1 MTELAHRQARQE
13 PALASLPPSE
23 AGVDAQDA
31 DVRSTP
37 SRGALPWIAALGAI
51 AIAAA
56 ALLAWRM
63 QSPPAPAPV
72 AAAPPTPPA
81 APTST
86 AETPPPI
93 RYPIDAAR
101 ASGAGE
107 SSAPAGD
114 APLDDA
120 ALLAGL
126 LALPG
131 GAGLDRLLV
140 TDDLARRFVATVD
153 NLPRATVAGRV
164 MAVRPADGSFAVDSD
179 NDRATV
185 GRGNAPRYAPYVKTL
200 QSLDT
205 KALVALYV
213 RHYPAFQKAY
223 RDLGY
228 PNGYFND
235 RLVDVIDHLLATPDA
250 TEPAALVQPRIL
262 YEYANPD
269 FEARSA
275 GQKAMLRLGPENEA
289 TAKAKLR
296 DLRRALTTTPARP

>member
-13 PALASLPPSE
+13 PALASLPPSD
-23 AGVDAQDA
+23 AGVDALDA
-31 DVRSTP
+31 DAP
-37 SRGALPWIAALGAI
+37 SRHPRGALPWLAALGAV

-56 ALLAWRM
+56 ALLAWRL

-81 APTST
+81 AP
-86 AETPPPI
+86 AAAPDTPPPI
-93 RYPIDAAR
+93 RYPIDNAR
-101 ASGAGE
+101 ASGDA
-107 SSAPAGD
+107 SASAVD

-131 GAGLDRLLV
+131 GAGLDHLLV

-153 NLPRATVAGRV
+153 NLPRATVASRV
-164 MAVRPADGSFAVDSD
+164 MAVRPADGSFAVDSG
-179 NDRATV
+179 NDRATI
-185 GRGNAPRYAPYVKTL
+185 GRGNAPRYAPYVKAL
-200 QSLDT
+200 QALDT

-235 RLVDVIDHLLATPDA
+235 RLVDVIDHLLAAPDA

-269 FEARSA
+269 YEARSA

-289 TAKAKLR
+289 AAKAKLR
-296 DLRRALTTTPARP
+296 ELRRALTPAQARP